1 MHLLNLLY
9 GRVLQFRHVE
19 LVVRG
24 GGSGVSSGSG
34 SGSRRMSVGY
44 TLTAE
49 RCGDW
54 SALTVGLPP
63 AVPTSP
69 VSGLCSL
76 KPMVGGGGPID
87 YKAQ

>member
-34 SGSRRMSVGY
+34 SGSGSRRMSVGY
-44 TLTAE
+44 TLTAG

-54 SALTVGLPP
+54 
-63 AVPTSP
+63 
-69 VSGLCSL
+69 
-76 KPMVGGGGPID
+76 
-87 YKAQ
+87 